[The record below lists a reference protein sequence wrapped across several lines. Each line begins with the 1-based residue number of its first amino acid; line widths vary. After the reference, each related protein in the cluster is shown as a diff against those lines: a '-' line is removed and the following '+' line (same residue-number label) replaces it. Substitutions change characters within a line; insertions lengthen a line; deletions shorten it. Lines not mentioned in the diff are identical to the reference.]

1 MSFSENGLIRTIIE
15 KVLMN
20 AQGKLPQ
27 VSATVLLISFGG
39 FHSRPYLCLYLL
51 DILSQYVWINPAATE
66 PQRASGPK
74 RRAAPGA
81 VRGKAPLKI
90 GMWAF
95 LCFFFFFPP
104 HHCVTL
110 STDPVYVTEQLRSL
124 HHLLGKAFHK

>member
-39 FHSRPYLCLYLL
+39 FHTRPYWCLYLL
-51 DILSQYVWINPAATE
+51 NILSQYVWINPATTE

-95 LCFFFFFPP
+95 SCFFFFLP

-110 STDPVYVTEQLRSL
+110 STDPVYVSEQLRSL
-124 HHLLGKAFHK
+124 YHL